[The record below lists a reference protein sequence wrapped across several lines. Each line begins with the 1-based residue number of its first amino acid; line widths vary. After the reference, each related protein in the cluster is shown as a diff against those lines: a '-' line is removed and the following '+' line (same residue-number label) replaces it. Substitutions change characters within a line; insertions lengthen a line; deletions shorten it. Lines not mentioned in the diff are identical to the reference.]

1 MDTRRAP
8 RDPVDHVGIYD
19 DGRDNLMESEPD
31 VLIAGAGPTGL
42 TLACGLLA
50 GGVAARVIDKAAE
63 PAGTSR
69 ALGLQPRGIEVVE
82 RLGALNRLPE
92 RALQV
97 EQIVVHI
104 NGEQAARV
112 GVGQR
117 TALVTR
123 PGLVI
128 SQAHVEAALRRRV
141 SELGGQIEWGREVT
155 AVEQDPHGVTA
166 SLADGGQGRAG
177 WLVGCDGAHSRVR
190 QLAGV
195 GFPGV
200 PLAERFLLV
209 DVHADLP
216 LARHSIY
223 VWLAGDSVFG
233 AFPLPGQD
241 LWRLMAPTADPGTEA
256 DRVPDE
262 AVLAGVARLLGERT
276 GCDPSLIRDPEW
288 VTSFRV
294 HRRLAE
300 TYRNG
305 RILLAGDAAHVH
317 SPFGGQ
323 GMNTGIGDAENLAWK
338 LAMVVNATAE
348 HELLDSYEAERR
360 PIAAKAL
367 KSTGAAGNLILGNHL
382 FARLLRDRIVIP
394 LMNKPSMQRRVW
406 ENLSQLKVTYR
417 NGPLG
422 RHARKSFSGRGPLP
436 GDRVPDFE
444 CVRAEGGGRT
454 TLHAELGN
462 KWALVMPGRTVRD
475 EYAAVVA
482 KRLRDDGMISLVAD
496 DDANLVMP
504 GRTVSDE
511 YAAVVA
517 RTLGDDG
524 MVTLVADQDSGEEI
538 MLVRPDAHLGWQGR
552 ADPDALHRWL
562 TAVARHGRAG

>member
-1 MDTRRAP
+1 MK
-8 RDPVDHVGIYD
+8 
-19 DGRDNLMESEPD
+19 SEPD

-50 GGVAARVIDKAAE
+50 NGVAARVVDKAVA

-82 RLGALNRLPE
+82 RLGALDDLPE

-104 NGEQAARV
+104 NGKQAASV
-112 GVGQR
+112 AVGQR

-128 SQAHVEAALRRRV
+128 SQADVEAALRRRV
-141 SELGGQIEWGREVT
+141 TELGGQVVWGREV
-155 AVEQDPHGVTA
+155 AAAEQDSHGVTVGF
-166 SLADGGQGRAG
+166 ADGGQGRVS

-190 QLAGV
+190 ELAGV

-223 VWLAGDSVFG
+223 SWLDGDTVLG

-241 LWRLMAPTADPGTEA
+241 VWRLMVPTADPGTEA
-256 DRVPDE
+256 DRMTDE
-262 AVLAGVARLLGERT
+262 AVLAEVTRQLGERT
-276 GCDPSLIRDPEW
+276 GCDPSLVRDPEW

-300 TYRNG
+300 RYRSG

-348 HELLDSYEAERR
+348 DALLDSYEGERR
-360 PIAAKAL
+360 PVAAKAVR
-367 KSTGAAGNLILGNHL
+367 STGAAGNLVLGNHVV
-382 FARLLRDRIVIP
+382 ARLLRDRVIVP
-394 LMNKPSMQRRVW
+394 LMNQAWMQRRVW
-406 ENLSQLKVTYR
+406 EYLSQLKVTYR
-417 NGPLG
+417 DGPLG
-422 RHARKSFSGRGPLP
+422 RQARKWFSGQGPLP
-436 GDRVPDFE
+436 GDRVPDVE

-462 KWALVMPGRTVRD
+462 KWALVLPGRTVSD
-475 EYAAVVA
+475 EHAAVVA
-482 KRLRDDGMISLVAD
+482 KRLG
-496 DDANLVMP
+496 DDAMI
-504 GRTVSDE
+504 
-511 YAAVVA
+511 
-517 RTLGDDG
+517 
-524 MVTLVADQDSGEEI
+524 TLVADHDPNGAI
-538 MLVRPDAHLGWQGR
+538 MLVRPDAHLGWRGR
-552 ADPDALHRWL
+552 ADPDALDRWL
-562 TAVARHGRAG
+562 TAVARQGRAG

>member
-1 MDTRRAP
+1 M
-8 RDPVDHVGIYD
+8 
-19 DGRDNLMESEPD
+19 NSEPE

-50 GGVAARVIDKAAE
+50 NGVAARVVDKAAG
-63 PAGTSR
+63 PAETSR
-69 ALGLQPRGIEVVE
+69 ALGLQPRGIEVVD
-82 RLGALNRLPE
+82 RLGALDGLPD
-92 RALQV
+92 RALQL
-97 EQIVVHI
+97 ERIVVHI
-104 NGEQAARV
+104 NGKQAASVR
-112 GVGQR
+112 VGQR

-128 SQAHVEAALRRRV
+128 SQAEVEAELRRRV
-141 SELGGQIEWGREVT
+141 TELGGQIEWGCEVS
-155 AVEQDPHGVTA
+155 AADQDERGVTV
-166 SLADGGQGRAG
+166 SLAAGGQRRIR

-209 DVHADLP
+209 DAHADLP

-233 AFPLPGQD
+233 AFPLPGED
-241 LWRLMAPTADPGTEA
+241 VWRLMAPATDAGTEA
-256 DRVPDE
+256 DAVPDE
-262 AVLAGVARLLGERT
+262 AVLAEVARLLGERT

-294 HRRLAE
+294 HRRLAD

-338 LAMVVNATAE
+338 LAMVVNATAD
-348 HELLDSYEAERR
+348 HALLDSYEAERR
-360 PIAAKAL
+360 PIAAGVL
-367 KSTGAAGNLILGNHL
+367 KWTGTGGNLILGNHI
-382 FARLLRDRIVIP
+382 FARLLRDRVVIP
-394 LMNKPSMQRRVW
+394 LMNKASTQRRVW
-406 ENLSQLKVTYR
+406 ETVSQLKVTYR

-422 RHARKSFSGRGPLP
+422 RRVRKWFSGKGPLP
-436 GDRVPDFE
+436 GDRVPDIE
-444 CVRAEGGGRT
+444 CLRAEGGGRT

-462 KWALVMPGRTVRD
+462 KWALVMPSRMVRD
-475 EYAAVVA
+475 PYAAVVA
-482 KRLRDDGMISLVAD
+482 KRLGDDRMIKLVAD
-496 DDANLVMP
+496 HDPN
-504 GRTVSDE
+504 G
-511 YAAVVA
+511 
-517 RTLGDDG
+517 
-524 MVTLVADQDSGEEI
+524 EI
-538 MLVRPDAHLGWQGR
+538 MLVRPDAHLGWRGR
-552 ADPDALHRWL
+552 ADPAALDRWL
-562 TAVARHGRAG
+562 TAVARQGRAG

>member
-1 MDTRRAP
+1 MK
-8 RDPVDHVGIYD
+8 
-19 DGRDNLMESEPD
+19 SEPD

-50 GGVAARVIDKAAE
+50 NGVAVRVVDKAFR

-69 ALGLQPRGIEVVE
+69 ALGLQPRGIEVVD
-82 RLGALNRLPE
+82 RVGALNGLPE

-104 NGEQAARV
+104 NGGQAARV
-112 GVGQR
+112 RVGHR

-128 SQAHVEAALRRRV
+128 SQADVEAELRRRV
-141 SELGGQIEWGREVT
+141 TELGGQIVWGREV
-155 AVEQDPHGVTA
+155 AAAGQDSHGVIV
-166 SLADGGQGRAG
+166 SLADGGQSRVS

-190 QLAGV
+190 QLAGM

-216 LARHSIY
+216 LSRHSIY
-223 VWLAGDSVFG
+223 VWLAGDSLFG

-241 LWRLMAPTADPGTEA
+241 LWRLMAPAADPGTET
-256 DRVPDE
+256 DLVTDE
-262 AVLAGVARLLGERT
+262 AVLAEVARLLGERT

-288 VTSFRV
+288 VTSFRI

-300 TYRNG
+300 TYRSG

-338 LAMVVNATAE
+338 LAMVVNATAD

-367 KSTGAAGNLILGNHL
+367 KSTGAASNLILGNPL
-382 FARLLRDRIVIP
+382 FARLLRDRVVIP
-394 LMNKPSMQRRVW
+394 VMNRASMQRRVW

-422 RHARKSFSGRGPLP
+422 RQTRKWFSGQGPLP
-436 GDRVPDFE
+436 GDRVPDIE
-444 CVRAEGGGRT
+444 CVRAEAGGQT

-462 KWALVMPGRTVRD
+462 KWALVMPGRMVSD
-475 EYAAVVA
+475 EYATVVA
-482 KRLRDDGMISLVAD
+482 KRLGDDGMI
-496 DDANLVMP
+496 
-504 GRTVSDE
+504 
-511 YAAVVA
+511 
-517 RTLGDDG
+517 
-524 MVTLVADQDSGEEI
+524 TLVADHDSNGDI
-538 MLVRPDAHLGWQGR
+538 MLVRPDAHLGWRGRADPHALDQWLAAVARQGR
-552 ADPDALHRWL
+552 AD
-562 TAVARHGRAG
+562 

>member
-1 MDTRRAP
+1 LKS
-8 RDPVDHVGIYD
+8 G
-19 DGRDNLMESEPD
+19 PD

-42 TLACGLLA
+42 ALACGLLA
-50 GGVAARVIDKAAE
+50 NGVAARVVDKAAG

-82 RLGALNRLPE
+82 RLGALDHLPE

-104 NGEQAARV
+104 NGRQAARV
-112 GVGQR
+112 RVGQP

-128 SQAHVEAALRRRV
+128 SQADVEAELRRRV
-141 SELGGQIEWGREVT
+141 TELGGQVVWGREVA
-155 AVEQDPHGVTA
+155 AVDQDAHGVTVGF
-166 SLADGGQGRAG
+166 ADGGQRRVG

-209 DVHADLP
+209 DIHADLP
-216 LARHSIY
+216 LSRRTIY
-223 VWLAGDSVFG
+223 AWLDGDTVFG
-233 AFPLPGQD
+233 AFPLPGRD
-241 LWRLMAPTADPGTEA
+241 MWRLMVPTADPGTEA
-256 DRVPDE
+256 DRMTGE
-262 AVLAGVARLLGERT
+262 AVLAEVTRQLRERT
-276 GCDPSLIRDPEW
+276 GCDPSLLGAPEW

-305 RILLAGDAAHVH
+305 RILLAGDAVHVH

-338 LAMVVNATAE
+338 LAMVVNGTAE
-348 HELLDSYEAERR
+348 PALLDSYEGERR
-360 PIAAKAL
+360 PVAAQAVRT
-367 KSTGAAGNLILGNHL
+367 TGAASNLVLGNHL
-382 FARLLRDRIVIP
+382 LARLLRDRVVVP
-394 LMNKPSMQRRVW
+394 LMNRPWMQRRVW

-422 RHARKSFSGRGPLP
+422 RRGRRWFSGRGPRP
-436 GDRVPDFE
+436 GDRVPDFA
-444 CVRAEGGGRT
+444 CARADGGGPT

-462 KWALVMPGRTVRD
+462 RWALVLPGATVGD
-475 EYAAVVA
+475 EHAAVVA
-482 KRLRDDGMISLVAD
+482 KRLG
-496 DDANLVMP
+496 DDA
-504 GRTVSDE
+504 
-511 YAAVVA
+511 VA
-517 RTLGDDG
+517 
-524 MVTLVADQDSGEEI
+524 TLVADHDANGEI
-538 MLVRPDAHLGWQGR
+538 MVVRPDAHLGWRGR
-552 ADPDALHRWL
+552 PDPDALDRWL
-562 TAVARHGRAG
+562 TAVTRQGRGGAG